1 MGLLDAVRG
10 TRNHAD
16 AGLMPALDAAR
27 DPNRRAGTIDQ
38 FIAGLVEVGIDGA
51 GPIPSADEA
60 AAHARAEAGD
70 PEAAIRAI
78 VRNATIGGAAGGFV
92 TGLGGFVTMPV
103 ALPVNLAEFYLQ
115 ATRMVATIASV
126 RGYNLSTPEVR
137 TAILLTLT
145 GSEANDVLA
154 QAGLVAGGGRLTRFV
169 LGRLPASAL
178 MLVNK
183 AIGFRL
189 LRGAGEHL
197 ITRMGRAVPLVGGAV
212 GAGIDGWMMHRI
224 AEDAL
229 REFPGVALN
238 GHRP

>member
-10 TRNHAD
+10 GRNQSD
-16 AGLMPALDAAR
+16 ATLVPALDAAR
-27 DPNRRAGTIDQ
+27 DMDRHGGAIDQ
-38 FIAGLVEVGIDGA
+38 LIAGLVDVGIDGR
-51 GPIPSADEA
+51 GPIPSADETA
-60 AAHARAEAGD
+60 ARARAQAGD
-70 PEAAIRAI
+70 PEAAIRTI
-78 VRNATIGGAAGGFV
+78 IRDATIGGAAGGFV
-92 TGLGGFVTMPV
+92 TGLGGFVTMPL

-115 ATRMVATIASV
+115 ATRMVASIASV

-154 QAGLVAGGGRLTRFV
+154 RAGLVAGGGRVARFV
-169 LGRLPASAL
+169 LGRLPPSAL

-183 AIGFRL
+183 AVGFRL

-197 ITRMGRAVPLVGGAV
+197 VSRMGRAVPVLGGAV
-212 GAGIDGWMMHRI
+212 GAGIDGWMMRQI

-229 REFPGVALN
+229 REFPGVVLN